1 MVMVILTKIAD
12 GDRDDGDSGGDSDT
26 NDGDDYSIDSGIGD
40 GDYGDSGI
48 GGDEK
53 EDGDQIVVIMMVVCY

>member
-1 MVMVILTKIAD
+1 MVVVILTKIAD

-26 NDGDDYSIDSGIGD
+26 SDGDDYGVDSGIGG
-40 GDYGDSGI
+40 GDYGDSAI

-53 EDGDQIVVIMMVVCY
+53 EDGDQMVVIMMVVCY